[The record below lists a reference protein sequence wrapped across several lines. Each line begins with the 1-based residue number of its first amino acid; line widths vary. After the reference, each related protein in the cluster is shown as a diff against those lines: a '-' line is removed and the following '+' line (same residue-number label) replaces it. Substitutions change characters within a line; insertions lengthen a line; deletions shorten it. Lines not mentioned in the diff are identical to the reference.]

1 MLARGHVPLPVP
13 LRHVGPS
20 THRRLSAG
28 PSDFPKWAKKQAKIP
43 RALLFSALLGQGWS
57 PLYLMAAVSPGFSSC
72 ALCGSAFFVLFFLL
86 VQVSLKEMSKAAD
99 LFELEISYQLLAPS
113 FAVTVGCYNGSAA
126 VTASSS
132 AGAYFAIGCSSRLTT
147 AGYTFS
153 ETLSALKIKI
163 VARLERKYC
172 VWIESILSA
181 LTFQQ
186 MWISKQEYSESGS
199 MRGGIR
205 AAVFLGILLFLSF
218 FLSPR
223 LVDARALTHSVGDQ
237 PLESVFSHPSTTTTV
252 APIITTWTGLP
263 AFLCL
268 LFLPDVYCMFFF
280 SVFLRLDAFGTA
292 FRRFASGSW
301 MHNVT
306 RAQPLSRSSPASD
319 LVDTHTPSLQISL
332 FRARLVEKKQNK
344 KKESRM
350 GRGRVSVIVL
360 NSALYA
366 SPT

>member
-1 MLARGHVPLPVP
+1 ML
-13 LRHVGPS
+13 
-20 THRRLSAG
+20 
-28 PSDFPKWAKKQAKIP
+28 FY
-43 RALLFSALLGQGWS
+43 F
-57 PLYLMAAVSPGFSSC
+57 
-72 ALCGSAFFVLFFLL
+72 L

-99 LFELEISYQLLAPS
+99 LFELEKNYQLLDCYNGTA
-113 FAVTVGCYNGSAA
+113 AVTV
-126 VTASSS
+126 SSS
-132 AGAYFAIGCSSRLTT
+132 AGAYFEIGCSSRLTT

-163 VARLERKYC
+163 IARPERKYC
-172 VWIESILSA
+172 VWIESILSS

-199 MRGGIR
+199 MCGRIR
-205 AAVFLGILLFLSF
+205 VADFSY
-218 FLSPR
+218 
-223 LVDARALTHSVGDQ
+223 ARALTHSVGDQ
-237 PLESVFSHPSTTTTV
+237 PLEPAFSHPSTTTTV
-252 APIITTWTGLP
+252 APSITTWTGLP
-263 AFLCL
+263 AFLFF
-268 LFLPDVYCMFFF
+268 LFLPDVYCMFFL

-319 LVDTHTPSLQISL
+319 LVDTYTPSLQISL

-350 GRGRVSVIVL
+350 GRGRVSVMVL